1 MRSEL
6 QPRARMSEPV
16 QSTRYRLL
24 VDHLGTGLTLS
35 YLVLVAIGMFH
46 SVLGYRHFGINILD
60 YAEASDF
67 LLAPFRDPMVM
78 VVTVLPAVLAWAY
91 LRFVE
96 RYSTR
101 VRERRR
107 AEGKALAWWESS
119 DATLARTKPLGP
131 FLVVGM
137 AMFWVFTSAN
147 AYQRIRAAQVMR
159 GEGHNVIIELTNGTL
174 DGGTPRRPLVMVG
187 ATSRY
192 FIFFRTADWRTEV
205 MPTDNVLRIL
215 PDGSLPESSVS
226 RRERSW
232 QRLDARPLPPSGA
245 DSTKGR

>member
-1 MRSEL
+1 
-6 QPRARMSEPV
+6 MSEPV
-16 QSTRYRLL
+16 PSTRYQLL
-24 VDHLGTGLTLS
+24 ADHLGTGLTLS
-35 YLVLVAIGMFH
+35 YLALVAIGMFH

-78 VVTVLPAVLAWAY
+78 VVTVLPAVLAWLY
-91 LRFVE
+91 LRAID

-101 VRERRR
+101 AREKRR
-107 AEGKALAWWESS
+107 AAGKERAWWESS
-119 DATLARTKPLGP
+119 EATLARTKPLLP
-131 FLVVGM
+131 FLAVGM
-137 AMFWVFTSAN
+137 AMIWVFVSAD
-147 AYQRIRAAQVMR
+147 AYQRILAARAMR
-159 GEGHNVIIELTNGTL
+159 GEGQNVVVELTNGTL

-215 PDGSLPESSVS
+215 PEGSLPSTSMS
-226 RRERSW
+226 RRARSW
-232 QRLDARPLPPSGA
+232 RQLDASPLPRSGA
-245 DSTKGR
+245 DSTSRR

>member
-1 MRSEL
+1 
-6 QPRARMSEPV
+6 MSEPV
-16 QSTRYRLL
+16 PSPRHKLL
-24 VDHLGTGLTLS
+24 IDHLGTGLTLS

-46 SVLGYRHFGINILD
+46 STLGYRHFGINILD

-78 VVTVLPAVLAWAY
+78 VVTVLPAVLALAY
-91 LRFVE
+91 LRFFE

-101 VRERRR
+101 VREKRR

-119 DATLARTKPLGP
+119 EATIARTKPLTP
-131 FLVVGM
+131 FLGVGL
-137 AMFWVFTSAN
+137 AMFWVFMSAD
-147 AYQRIRAAQVMR
+147 AYQRILARRAMR
-159 GEGHNVIIELTNGTL
+159 GEGHNVVVELTNGTL

-205 MPTDNVLRIL
+205 MPVDNVLRIL
-215 PDGSLPESSVS
+215 PEASLPATSLS
-226 RRERSW
+226 RRARSW
-232 QRLDARPLPPSGA
+232 EQLDARPLPQSPA
-245 DSTKGR
+245 DSAKGR

>member
-1 MRSEL
+1 MNDADEA
-6 QPRARMSEPV
+6 P
-16 QSTRYRLL
+16 TIRYQLL

-35 YLVLVAIGMFH
+35 YLALVAIGMFH

-78 VVTVLPAVLAWAY
+78 VVTVLPAVLAFAY
-91 LRFVE
+91 LRFFE

-101 VRERRR
+101 AREKRR
-107 AEGKALAWWESS
+107 AQGKALAWWESS
-119 DATLARTKPLGP
+119 EATMARTKPLLP
-131 FLVVGM
+131 FLAVGM
-137 AMFWVFTSAN
+137 AMLWVFVSAD
-147 AYQRIRAAQVMR
+147 AYQRRLATRAMR
-159 GEGHNVIIELTNGTL
+159 GEGHNVLVELTNGTF

-215 PDGSLPESSVS
+215 PEGSLPTTSVS

-232 QRLDARPLPPSGA
+232 QLLDARPLPRSEA
-245 DSTKGR
+245 MSTKGR

>member
-1 MRSEL
+1 
-6 QPRARMSEPV
+6 MSEPAP
-16 QSTRYRLL
+16 SPRYQRLA
-24 VDHLGTGLTLS
+24 DHLGTGLTLS

-91 LRFVE
+91 LRFLE
-96 RYSTR
+96 RISTR
-101 VRERRR
+101 ARERRR
-107 AEGKALAWWESS
+107 AAGKGRAWWESS
-119 DATLARTKPLGP
+119 EATTARTKPFLP
-131 FLVVGM
+131 FLAVGM
-137 AMFWVFTSAN
+137 AMFWVFVSADG
-147 AYQRIRAAQVMR
+147 YQRILAAQAMR
-159 GEGHNVIIELTNGTL
+159 GEGHNVVVELTNGTR

-215 PDGSLPESSVS
+215 PEGSLPPSSVS
-226 RRERSW
+226 RQARSW
-232 QRLDARPLPPSGA
+232 QRLDARPLPRSGA
-245 DSTKGR
+245 DSTPGR

>member
-1 MRSEL
+1 
-6 QPRARMSEPV
+6 MSESV
-16 QSTRYRLL
+16 QSPRYQLL
-24 VDHLGTGLTLS
+24 ADHLGTGRTLS
-35 YLVLVAIGMFH
+35 YLALVAIGMFH

-91 LRFVE
+91 LRFFD

-107 AEGKALAWWESS
+107 AEGKARAWWESS
-119 DATLARTKPLGP
+119 DATLARTKPFMPL
-131 FLVVGM
+131 LAVGL
-137 AMFWVFTSAN
+137 ATFWVFVSAD
-147 AYQRIRAAQVMR
+147 AYQRILAARAMR
-159 GEGHNVIIELTNGTL
+159 GEGHNVLVELAIGTR

-215 PDGSLPESSVS
+215 PEGSLPPTSVS

-232 QRLDARPLPPSGA
+232 QRLDARPLPRSGA
-245 DSTKGR
+245 DSLKGR

>member
-1 MRSEL
+1 
-6 QPRARMSEPV
+6 MSEPV
-16 QSTRYRLL
+16 PPPRYQLL
-24 VDHLGTGLTLS
+24 AEHLGTGLTLS
-35 YLVLVAIGMFH
+35 YLALVAIGMFH

-78 VVTVLPAVLAWAY
+78 VFTVVPGVFAWSY

-107 AEGKALAWWESS
+107 AAGKQRAWWESS
-119 DATLARTKPLGP
+119 DRTLAHTKRFMP
-131 FLVVGM
+131 FLTVAM
-137 AMFWVFTSAN
+137 ALSWVFVSADF
-147 AYQRIRAAQVMR
+147 YQRRLAEQAMR
-159 GEGHNVIIELTNGTL
+159 GEGHNVVVELTDGTR

-215 PDGSLPESSVS
+215 PDESLPASSVS
-226 RRERSW
+226 RRDDSW
-232 QRLDARPLPPSGA
+232 QRLDARPLPGSGT
-245 DSTKGR
+245 DSTQGR

>member
-1 MRSEL
+1 MIS
-6 QPRARMSEPV
+6 AYAMMSEPV
-16 QSTRYRLL
+16 PQSRYQLL
-24 VDHLGTGLTLS
+24 ADHLGTGVTLS
-35 YLVLVAIGMFH
+35 YLALVAIGMFH
-46 SVLGYRHFGINILD
+46 SVLGYQHFGINILD

-91 LRFVE
+91 LRTID

-101 VRERRR
+101 AREKRR
-107 AEGKALAWWESS
+107 AAGKARAWWESS
-119 DATLARTKPLGP
+119 DATLARTKPFMPL
-131 FLVVGM
+131 FALAM
-137 AMFWVFTSAN
+137 AMLWVFVSAD
-147 AYQRIRAAQVMR
+147 AYQRFLAAKAMR
-159 GEGHNVIIELTNGTL
+159 GEGQNVVVELANGTL

-205 MPTDNVLRIL
+205 MPTDNVLRIF
-215 PDGSLPESSVS
+215 PDGSLPSGSVS

-232 QRLDARPLPPSGA
+232 QRLDERPMPRSGA
-245 DSTKGR
+245 DTTKAR

>member
-1 MRSEL
+1 
-6 QPRARMSEPV
+6 MSEPA
-16 QSTRYRLL
+16 QSPRYQLL

-35 YLVLVAIGMFH
+35 YLALVAIGMFH

-78 VVTVLPAVLAWAY
+78 VVTVLPAVLAFAY
-91 LRFVE
+91 LRFFD

-101 VRERRR
+101 AREKRR
-107 AEGKALAWWESS
+107 AAGKALAWWQSS
-119 DATLARTKPLGP
+119 EATVARTKPLLP
-131 FLVVGM
+131 FLATGM
-137 AMFWVFTSAN
+137 AMLWVFVSAD
-147 AYQRIRAAQVMR
+147 AYQRRLAAQAMR
-159 GEGHNVIIELTNGTL
+159 GEGQRVLVELTNGTN

-192 FIFFRTADWRTEV
+192 FIFFRTADWQTEV

-215 PDGSLPESSVS
+215 PEGTLPTTSVS

-232 QRLDARPLPPSGA
+232 KQLDERPLPRSGA
-245 DSTKGR
+245 DSTKGH

>member
-1 MRSEL
+1 VQSTIP
-6 QPRARMSEPV
+6 PRAPMSEPEK
-16 QSTRYRLL
+16 SPRYHLL
-24 VDHLGTGLTLS
+24 VEHLGTGLTLS
-35 YLVLVAIGMFH
+35 YLALVAIGMFH

-78 VVTVLPAVLAWAY
+78 VVTVLPAGLAWAY
-91 LRFVE
+91 LRTVD

-101 VRERRR
+101 ARDRRR
-107 AEGKALAWWESS
+107 AEGKAVAWWESS
-119 DATLARTKPLGP
+119 DATLARMKPFTP
-131 FLVVGM
+131 FLAVAMGM
-137 AMFWVFTSAN
+137 LWVYVSADG
-147 AYQRIRAAQVMR
+147 YQRILAVQAMR
-159 GEGHNVIIELTNGTL
+159 GEGHNVVVELTNGTL

-205 MPTDNVLRIL
+205 IPTDNVLRIL
-215 PDGSLPESSVS
+215 PDGSLPSASVS

-232 QRLDARPLPPSGA
+232 QRLDARPLPPAGT
-245 DSTKGR
+245 DSTQGR

>member
-1 MRSEL
+1 MSDPAAS
-6 QPRARMSEPV
+6 PRY
-16 QSTRYRLL
+16 QRLA
-24 VDHLGTGLTLS
+24 DHLGTAVTLS
-35 YLVLVAIGMFH
+35 YLALVAIGMFH

-91 LRFVE
+91 LRSVD

-107 AEGKALAWWESS
+107 AAGEVIAWWESS
-119 DATLARTKPLGP
+119 DATLARIKPLQP
-131 FLVVGM
+131 FLAAGM
-137 AMFWVFTSAN
+137 ALVWVFTSADT
-147 AYQRIRAAQVMR
+147 YQRKLAESAMR
-159 GEGHNVIIELTNGTL
+159 GEGQNVVVELTDGTV
-174 DGGTPRRPLVMVG
+174 DGGTPRRPLVMIG

-215 PDGSLPESSVS
+215 PEGSLPASSVS
-226 RRERSW
+226 RREQSW
-232 QRLDARPLPPSGA
+232 QRLDARPLPKGMA
-245 DSTKGR
+245 DTASAR

>member
-1 MRSEL
+1 
-6 QPRARMSEPV
+6 MSEPV
-16 QSTRYRLL
+16 PSTRYQLL
-24 VDHLGTGLTLS
+24 ADHLGTGLTLG
-35 YLVLVAIGMFH
+35 YLALVAIGMFH

-91 LRFVE
+91 LRTID

-101 VRERRR
+101 TRERRR
-107 AEGKALAWWESS
+107 AEGKVLAWWESS
-119 DATLARTKPLGP
+119 EATLARTKPLTP
-131 FLVVGM
+131 FITLAM
-137 AMFWVFTSAN
+137 AMFWVFMSAS
-147 AYQRIRAAQVMR
+147 AYQRILATRAMR
-159 GEGHNVIIELTNGTL
+159 GEGHNVVVELTNGTL

-205 MPTDNVLRIL
+205 MPTDNVLRVVPEGAL
-215 PDGSLPESSVS
+215 PQTSLS

-232 QRLDARPLPPSGA
+232 QRLDVRPLPRSAA
-245 DSTKGR
+245 DTTTGR

>member
-1 MRSEL
+1 
-6 QPRARMSEPV
+6 MSEPV
-16 QSTRYRLL
+16 RSPRYQLL
-24 VDHLGTGLTLS
+24 VDHLGTGVTLS
-35 YLVLVAIGMFH
+35 YLALVAIGMFH

-78 VVTVLPAVLAWAY
+78 IVTVLPAVLAWAY

-101 VRERRR
+101 ARERRR
-107 AEGKALAWWESS
+107 AAGKGLAWWESS
-119 DATLARTKPLGP
+119 EATNARTKPFLP
-131 FLVVGM
+131 FLAVGM
-137 AMFWVFTSAN
+137 AMLWVFVSAD
-147 AYQRIRAAQVMR
+147 AYQRFLAVRAMR
-159 GEGHNVIIELTNGTL
+159 GEGHNVVVELTDGTR
-174 DGGTPRRPLVMVG
+174 DGGTARRPLVMVG

-215 PDGSLPESSVS
+215 PEESLPPASVS
-226 RRERSW
+226 RRARSW
-232 QRLDARPLPPSGA
+232 QRLDARPLPRSGT
-245 DSTKGR
+245 DSTQGR

>member
-1 MRSEL
+1 
-6 QPRARMSEPV
+6 MSEPA
-16 QSTRYRLL
+16 QSPRYQLL

-35 YLVLVAIGMFH
+35 YLALVAIGMFH

-91 LRFVE
+91 LRFFE
-96 RYSTR
+96 RYAMRT
-101 VRERRR
+101 RERRR
-107 AEGKALAWWESS
+107 AAGKALAWWESS
-119 DATLARTKPLGP
+119 EATLERTKPFMPL
-131 FLVVGM
+131 LAVGM
-137 AMFWVFTSAN
+137 AMLWVFVSAN
-147 AYQRIRAAQVMR
+147 SYQRILAVQAMR
-159 GEGHNVIIELTNGTL
+159 GDGHNVLVELADGTR
-174 DGGTPRRPLVMVG
+174 DGGTPRRPLVMIG

-215 PDGSLPESSVS
+215 PEGTLPPRSVS

-232 QRLDARPLPPSGA
+232 KLLDARPLPQNGM
-245 DSTKGR
+245 DSTLGR